1 MVDGEDT
8 VDWRRLREFA
18 DVDLEAS
25 FVLSWHVDGET
36 LVIDVDLCLQP
47 QHAFYETPRP
57 AQKACIRAAVI
68 EFPCCDEVRTPEW
81 CGPAGTV
88 VRHLRHGAIRGF
100 VVRDGGHYEISGDFG
115 NVNIR
120 AERPILRL
128 KSA

>member
-8 VDWRRLREFA
+8 IGWRRLREFA

-25 FVLSWHVDGET
+25 FVLSWYIDRES
-36 LVIDVDLCLQP
+36 LVIDVDLYLKP
-47 QHAFYETPRP
+47 EHAFYEEPRP
-57 AQKACIRAAVI
+57 AERACIRAAFI
-68 EFPCCDEVRTPEW
+68 EFPYCDEVATPEEE
-81 CGPAGTV
+81 GPPDTM
-88 VRHLRHGAIRGF
+88 VRRLRHGAIRGF
-100 VVRDGGHYEISGDFG
+100 VVRDDGHYEISGDFG